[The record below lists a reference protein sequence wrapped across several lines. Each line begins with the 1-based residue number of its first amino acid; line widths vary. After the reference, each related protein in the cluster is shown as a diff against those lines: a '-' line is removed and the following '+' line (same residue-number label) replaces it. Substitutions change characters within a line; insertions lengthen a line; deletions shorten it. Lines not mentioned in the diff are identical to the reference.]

1 MTLRDATIED
11 LEIIGAL
18 IKGLA
23 EYEKLTHEVVWTIDE
38 LGTALF
44 GPGSTTHVTLAI
56 DGAAGAV
63 AGMALW
69 YPTFSTF
76 RGDRGIWLEDLFV
89 LPSFRGRGFGME
101 LLNSLRTRTKGRVE
115 WVVLD
120 WNEPSIKLYES
131 LGAKPVVGWTRFR
144 WLIEDEPT

>member
-23 EYEKLTHEVVWTIDE
+23 EYEKLSHEVVWTTDD
-38 LGTALF
+38 LGAALF

-56 DGAAGAV
+56 DDAAGAV

-89 LPSFRGRGFGME
+89 VPSFRGRGYGME
-101 LLNSLRTRTKGRVE
+101 LLNSLRARTKGRVE

-131 LGAKPVVGWTRFR
+131 LGAKPVPGWTRFR
-144 WLIEDEPT
+144 WLTEDEAT